1 MNEEA
6 VKQLTRQGCMVGK
19 EAAETLTMDDVERID
34 QLEATP
40 MYVSGRMLENI
51 REKTSQKVM
60 VSSSGSS
67 RVETHSETAVEK
79 TDSEANSKEKGLG
92 ESSEGPEP
100 MPEIEEEELDEAEG
114 LEEDVETEEETDNKE
129 ADDSDKKESEETG
142 EASEDVSADS
152 ETVTETQED
161 EKVASEA
168 KEDSE
173 ASVNSK
179 DEEDI
184 DESIYGRRSSHFRG
198 EKTVQIRDDRRRD
211 ELDTKVEIM
220 DDYEVSRSEKDV
232 PEFLGYYNDR
242 YDKMK
247 KLLMRRSE
255 LRSATAIQRLERRS
269 EGDEAA
275 TVGLVKD
282 KYSTN
287 SGKYIVTLEDK
298 TGTFKALVDER
309 EGDKIVQDEMIGVN
323 GSMGGD
329 IIYANSVVRADLPIP
344 DGVKSTKDEVKAAYI
359 SDLHIGS
366 EDTLHDRLDRFA
378 KWLGTAEASEIGY
391 LVMPGDVVE
400 GVGVYPGQ
408 EEELEVKDIYKQYS
422 RFEDWVE
429 KIPEDI
435 QVIVGPGN
443 HDITRLAEPQ
453 PPLDTKVFDRIDDF
467 NNFHLV
473 NNPQM
478 VRLHGIRSKGIKNLM
493 YHGYSFDSQ
502 IDQIKSLRENAYDE
516 PYRVMVDLLKRRH
529 LAPTY
534 GSNLLSPE
542 QEDHL
547 VINERPDVF
556 VSGHL
561 HSHSNYSYKGVNVI
575 AASTFQAQTDFQKR
589 VGHEPDP
596 GKVTIINYKNRNTE
610 VKQF

>member
-6 VKQLTRQGCMVGK
+6 VKKLTKQGCMVGK
-19 EAAETLTMDDVERID
+19 EAAEKLTMDDVERID

-40 MYVSGRMLENI
+40 MYVSGQMLENV
-51 REKTSQKVM
+51 RQKTSQKVM

-67 RVETHSETAVEK
+67 RVETETDTENSIEKSSEASRTPIVEEDK
-79 TDSEANSKEKGLG
+79 PSDEEDGPQPMKELEDNISEDEEDRSSVKEKDDSENADDEEVEEHNSQDAE
-92 ESSEGPEP
+92 
-100 MPEIEEEELDEAEG
+100 EAEAQEIVKDEG
-114 LEEDVETEEETDNKE
+114 
-129 ADDSDKKESEETG
+129 DS
-142 EASEDVSADS
+142 EASEDV
-152 ETVTETQED
+152 
-161 EKVASEA
+161 
-168 KEDSE
+168 
-173 ASVNSK
+173 
-179 DEEDI
+179 
-184 DESIYGRRSSHFRG
+184 DESIYGRRSSHFQG
-198 EKTVQIRDDRRRD
+198 GKTVQIRDDRRRD

-220 DDYEVSRSEKDV
+220 DDYEVSQSEKDV

-247 KLLMRRSE
+247 RLLMRRSE

-309 EGDKIVQDEMIGVN
+309 EGDKIVQDEMIGVH

-344 DGVKSTKDEVKAAYI
+344 DGVKTTKDEVKAAYI

-378 KWLGTAEASEIGY
+378 KWLGTSEASKIGY

-408 EEELEVKDIYKQYS
+408 EDELEVPDIYKQYN

-453 PPLDTKVFDRIDDF
+453 PKIDKSVFDRVTDF

-473 NNPQM
+473 NNPQT

-493 YHGYSFDSQ
+493 YHGYSFDDQ
-502 IDQIKSLRENAYDE
+502 IDAIKELRENAYEE

-547 VINERPDVF
+547 VIDQKPDVF
-556 VSGHL
+556 VAGHL